1 MTTKNTVA
9 LTAILTISGITTTQA
24 ENIETNDSVF
34 DNVTLKNVSIVG
46 TKVNKHNLTPSSVSV
61 MGSHQIQT
69 NQIGNIED
77 LSSQLPN
84 IFIPE
89 YGSRQTTPIIMRGI
103 YSKVK
108 GTAVGYYV
116 DGMPHF
122 ELSAFNA
129 DMLDVKAI
137 EVFRGPQGT
146 LYGRNTIG
154 GVINV
159 YNYTPFDYQ
168 GTKVRL
174 RYGNYNT
181 VKAQASHYS
190 LLSDQFGFN
199 VSGYYEHCNGYFD
212 NLTLGKKAD
221 KLNAGGGRIAL
232 HYKPA
237 KHWMLRLSSSLD
249 YLNQG
254 GYAYSVYDPEAD
266 VLADIN
272 YNRPCGYKRLI
283 SGTGFTASYT
293 SDSWSLNSQTSFQYI
308 RDDQEVDQDF
318 TVNDTY
324 FVTNGIRHNV
334 ISEELTLKSEHDG
347 KFQWVAGTFLFSQWG
362 TQDQGTDY
370 ITKGYEQRSLY
381 DNPLRGIA
389 FFAQGSYN
397 LVGGLSATVG
407 LRLDHEY
414 NSMDFSRTQFNHED
428 NTTQPAGQP
437 FTESLKFTELI
448 PRFGLSYKFNKE
460 NMLFANITKGYKG
473 GGFNATIPTEDDR
486 TYDPEHN
493 WNYEIGAKVAN
504 ASHTFSGELTLFY
517 IDWKNQ
523 HITQTVPGVG
533 NVINNAGHS
542 NSKGMELSL
551 TCRPVADFTIQVN
564 YGYTYAQ
571 FLDYQKS
578 ATADYSGNMVPM
590 VPRNTFALNANY
602 SLRNVGTFDAITFS
616 AGLNGVG
623 KLYWLDDNAVC
634 QHLYFLPSARV
645 ELRKGKLGIA
655 FWGKNLSNTK
665 YHSYYFVS
673 SAKYAQK
680 GTPLTL
686 GVDLNLTIN
695 K

>member
-1 MTTKNTVA
+1 MTTQKLMA
-9 LTAILTISGITTTQA
+9 LTAVFTVSGLTSVHA
-24 ENIETNDSVF
+24 EDFEANDSVF

-46 TKVNKHNLTPSSVSV
+46 TKVNRHNLTPSSVSTV
-61 MGSHQIQT
+61 GSYQIQT

-122 ELSAFNA
+122 EISAFNT

-137 EVFRGPQGT
+137 EVLRGPQGT

-181 VKAQASHYS
+181 VKAQASHYA
-190 LLSDQFGFN
+190 LLNEQFGFN
-199 VSGYYEHCNGYFD
+199 LSGYYEHSDGYFK
-212 NLTLGKKAD
+212 NITLGKNAD
-221 KLNAGGGRIAL
+221 KLNAGGGRVAL
-232 HYKPA
+232 HYKPTE
-237 KHWMLRLSSSLD
+237 KWMMRLSSSLD

-254 GYAYSVYDPEAD
+254 GYAYSVYKPEIDSLGD
-266 VLADIN
+266 VS
-272 YNRPCGYKRLI
+272 YNRPSGYKRLI
-283 SGTGFTASYT
+283 SGTGFTANYT
-293 SDSWSLNSQTSFQYI
+293 SDKWSLNSQTSFQYI

-318 TVNDTY
+318 TANDTY

-334 ISEELTLKSEHDG
+334 ISEEITLKSEHENR
-347 KFQWVAGTFLFSQWG
+347 FQWVVGTFLFCQWG

-370 ITKGYEQRSLY
+370 LTKGYEQRSLY
-381 DNPLRGIA
+381 DTSLRGA
-389 FFAQGSYN
+389 ALFAQGSYN
-397 LVGGLSATVG
+397 LVGGLSATIG

-414 NSMDFSRTQFNHED
+414 NSMDYARTQLNHED
-428 NTTQPAGQP
+428 NSIQPAGEP
-437 FTESLKFTELI
+437 FVETLKFTELI
-448 PRFGLSYKFNKE
+448 PRFGLQYAFSNRNIVFG
-460 NMLFANITKGYKG
+460 NITKGYKG
-473 GGFNATIPTEDDR
+473 GGFNATIPTDEDR
-486 TYDPEHN
+486 TYDSEYN
-493 WNYEIGAKVAN
+493 WNYEIGTKL
-504 ASHTFSGELTLFY
+504 ASEDGSFSAEATFFY

-523 HITQTVPGVG
+523 HVNQTVPGLG
-533 NVINNAGHS
+533 NVVSNAGHS
-542 NSKGMELSL
+542 NSKGVELSINY
-551 TCRPVADFTIQVN
+551 RPMTALTIQAN
-564 YGYTYAQ
+564 YGYTYAK
-571 FLDYQKS
+571 FLDYKKS
-578 ATADYSGNMVPM
+578 ETVDYSGNIVPM

-602 SLRNVGTFDAITFS
+602 NIREVGVLDAINIS
-616 AGLNGVG
+616 AGVNGVG
-623 KLYWLDDNAVC
+623 KLYWLEDNAVC
-634 QHLYFLPSARV
+634 QHMYVLPSARI
-645 ELRKGKLGIA
+645 ELKKGMFSLA

-680 GTPLTL
+680 GTPITV
-686 GVDLNLTIN
+686 GTELTIN
-695 K
+695 F

>member
-1 MTTKNTVA
+1 MTTQKLMA
-9 LTAILTISGITTTQA
+9 LTAVFTVSGLTSVHA
-24 ENIETNDSVF
+24 EDFEANDSVF

-46 TKVNKHNLTPSSVSV
+46 TKVNRHNLTPSSVSTV
-61 MGSHQIQT
+61 GSYQIQT

-122 ELSAFNA
+122 EISAFNT

-181 VKAQASHYS
+181 VKAQASHYA
-190 LLSDQFGFN
+190 LLNEQFGFN
-199 VSGYYEHCNGYFD
+199 LSGYYEHSDGYFK
-212 NLTLGKKAD
+212 NITLGKNAD
-221 KLNAGGGRIAL
+221 KLNAGGGRVAL
-232 HYKPA
+232 HYKPTE
-237 KHWMLRLSSSLD
+237 KWMMRLSSSLD

-254 GYAYSVYDPEAD
+254 GYAYSVYKPEIDSLGD
-266 VLADIN
+266 VS
-272 YNRPCGYKRLI
+272 YNRPSGYKRLI
-283 SGTGFTASYT
+283 SGTGFTANYT
-293 SDSWSLNSQTSFQYI
+293 SDKWSLNSQTSFQYI

-318 TVNDTY
+318 TANDTY

-334 ISEELTLKSEHDG
+334 ISEEVTLKSEHENR
-347 KFQWVAGTFLFSQWG
+347 FQWVVGTFLFSQWG

-370 ITKGYEQRSLY
+370 LTKGYEQRSLY
-381 DNPLRGIA
+381 DTSLRGA
-389 FFAQGSYN
+389 ALFAQGSYN
-397 LVGGLSATVG
+397 LVGGLSATIG

-414 NSMDFSRTQFNHED
+414 NSMDYARTQLNHED
-428 NTTQPAGQP
+428 NSIQPAGEP
-437 FTESLKFTELI
+437 FVETLKFTELI
-448 PRFGLSYKFNKE
+448 PRFGLQYAFSKR
-460 NMLFANITKGYKG
+460 NMVFGNITKGYKG
-473 GGFNATIPTEDDR
+473 GGFNATIPTDEDR
-486 TYDPEHN
+486 TYDSEYN
-493 WNYEIGAKVAN
+493 WNYEIGTKL
-504 ASHTFSGELTLFY
+504 ASEDGSFSAEATFFY

-523 HITQTVPGVG
+523 HVNQTVPGLG
-533 NVINNAGHS
+533 NVVSNAGHS
-542 NSKGMELSL
+542 NSKGVELSINY
-551 TCRPVADFTIQVN
+551 RPMTALTIQAN
-564 YGYTYAQ
+564 YGYTYAK
-571 FLDYQKS
+571 FLDYKKS
-578 ATADYSGNMVPM
+578 ETVDYSGNIVPM

-602 SLRNVGTFDAITFS
+602 SFREVGALDAINIS
-616 AGLNGVG
+616 AGVNGVG
-623 KLYWLDDNAVC
+623 KLYWLEDNAVC
-634 QHLYFLPSARV
+634 QHMYVLPSARI
-645 ELRKGKLGIA
+645 ELKKGVFSLA

-680 GTPLTL
+680 GTPITV
-686 GVDLNLTIN
+686 GTELTIN
-695 K
+695 F

>member
-1 MTTKNTVA
+1 MA
-9 LTAILTISGITTTQA
+9 LTAVFTVSGLTSVHA
-24 ENIETNDSVF
+24 EDFEANDSVF

-46 TKVNKHNLTPSSVSV
+46 TKVNRHNLTPSSVSTV
-61 MGSHQIQT
+61 GSYQIQT

-122 ELSAFNA
+122 EISAFNT

-181 VKAQASHYS
+181 VKAQASHYA
-190 LLSDQFGFN
+190 LLNEQFGFN
-199 VSGYYEHCNGYFD
+199 LSGYYEHSDGYFK
-212 NLTLGKKAD
+212 NITLGKNAD
-221 KLNAGGGRIAL
+221 KLNAGGGRVAL
-232 HYKPA
+232 HYKPTE
-237 KHWMLRLSSSLD
+237 KWMMRLSSSLD

-254 GYAYSVYDPEAD
+254 GYAYSVYKPEIDSLGD
-266 VLADIN
+266 VS
-272 YNRPCGYKRLI
+272 YNRPSGYKRLI
-283 SGTGFTASYT
+283 SGTGFTANYT
-293 SDSWSLNSQTSFQYI
+293 SDKWSLNSQTSFQYI

-318 TVNDTY
+318 TANDTY

-334 ISEELTLKSEHDG
+334 ISEEVTLKSEHENR
-347 KFQWVAGTFLFSQWG
+347 FQWVVGTFLFSQWG

-370 ITKGYEQRSLY
+370 LTKGYEQRSLY
-381 DNPLRGIA
+381 DTSLRGA
-389 FFAQGSYN
+389 ALFAQGSYN
-397 LVGGLSATVG
+397 LVGGLSATIG

-414 NSMDFSRTQFNHED
+414 NSMDYARTQLNHED
-428 NTTQPAGQP
+428 NSTQPAGEP
-437 FTESLKFTELI
+437 FVETLKFTELI
-448 PRFGLSYKFNKE
+448 PRFGLQYAFSKR
-460 NMLFANITKGYKG
+460 NMVFGNITKGYKG
-473 GGFNATIPTEDDR
+473 GGFNATIPTDEDR
-486 TYDPEHN
+486 TYDSEYN
-493 WNYEIGAKVAN
+493 WNYEIGTKL
-504 ASHTFSGELTLFY
+504 ASEDGSFSAEATFFY

-523 HITQTVPGVG
+523 HVNQTVPGLG
-533 NVINNAGHS
+533 NVVSNAGHS
-542 NSKGMELSL
+542 NSKGVELSINY
-551 TCRPVADFTIQVN
+551 RPMTALTIQAN
-564 YGYTYAQ
+564 YGYTYAK
-571 FLDYQKS
+571 FLDYKKS
-578 ATADYSGNMVPM
+578 ETVDYSGNIVPM

-602 SLRNVGTFDAITFS
+602 NIREVGVLDAINIS
-616 AGLNGVG
+616 AGVNGVG
-623 KLYWLDDNAVC
+623 KLYWLEDNAVC
-634 QHLYFLPSARV
+634 QHMYVLPSARI
-645 ELRKGKLGIA
+645 ELKKCMFSLA

-680 GTPLTL
+680 GTPITV
-686 GVDLNLTIN
+686 GTELTIN
-695 K
+695 F

>member
-1 MTTKNTVA
+1 MA
-9 LTAILTISGITTTQA
+9 LTAVFTVSGLTSVHA
-24 ENIETNDSVF
+24 EDFEANDSVF

-46 TKVNKHNLTPSSVSV
+46 TKVNRHNLTPSSVSTV
-61 MGSHQIQT
+61 GSYQILT

-122 ELSAFNA
+122 ELSAFNT

-181 VKAQASHYS
+181 VKAQASHYA
-190 LLSDQFGFN
+190 LLNEQFGFN
-199 VSGYYEHCNGYFD
+199 LSGYYEHSDGYFK
-212 NLTLGKKAD
+212 NITLGNNAD
-221 KLNAGGGRIAL
+221 KLNAGGGRVAL
-232 HYKPA
+232 HYKPTE
-237 KHWMLRLSSSLD
+237 KWMMRLSSSLD

-254 GYAYSVYDPEAD
+254 GYAYSVYKPEIDSLGD
-266 VLADIN
+266 VS
-272 YNRPCGYKRLI
+272 YNRPSGYKRLI
-283 SGTGFTASYT
+283 SGTGFTANYT
-293 SDSWSLNSQTSFQYI
+293 SDKWSLNSQTSFQYI

-318 TVNDTY
+318 TANDTY

-334 ISEELTLKSEHDG
+334 ISEEVTLKSEHEN
-347 KFQWVAGTFLFSQWG
+347 KFQWVVGTYIFSQWG

-370 ITKGYEQRSLY
+370 LTKGYEQRSLY
-381 DNPLRGIA
+381 DTSLRGA
-389 FFAQGSYN
+389 ALFAQGSYN
-397 LVGGLSATVG
+397 LVGGLSATIG

-414 NSMDFSRTQFNHED
+414 NSMDYARTQLNHED
-428 NTTQPAGQP
+428 NSTQPAGEP
-437 FTESLKFTELI
+437 FVETLKFTELI
-448 PRFGLSYKFNKE
+448 PRFGLQYAFSKR
-460 NMLFANITKGYKG
+460 NMVFGNITKGYKG
-473 GGFNATIPTEDDR
+473 GGFNATIPTDEDR
-486 TYDPEHN
+486 TYDSEYN
-493 WNYEIGAKVAN
+493 WNYEIGTKL
-504 ASHTFSGELTLFY
+504 ASEDGSFSAEATFFY

-523 HITQTVPGVG
+523 HVNQTVPGLG
-533 NVINNAGHS
+533 NVVSNAGHS
-542 NSKGMELSL
+542 NSKGVELSINY
-551 TCRPVADFTIQVN
+551 RPMTALTIQAN
-564 YGYTYAQ
+564 YGYTYAK
-571 FLDYQKS
+571 FLDYKKS
-578 ATADYSGNMVPM
+578 ETVDYSGNIVPM

-602 SLRNVGTFDAITFS
+602 NIREVGVLDAINIS
-616 AGLNGVG
+616 AGVNGVG
-623 KLYWLDDNAVC
+623 KLYWLEDNAVC
-634 QHLYFLPSARV
+634 QHMYVLPSARIA
-645 ELRKGKLGIA
+645 LKKGMFSLA

-680 GTPLTL
+680 GTPITV
-686 GVDLNLTIN
+686 GTELTIN
-695 K
+695 F

>member
-1 MTTKNTVA
+1 MTTQKLMA
-9 LTAILTISGITTTQA
+9 LTAVFTVSGLTSVHA
-24 ENIETNDSVF
+24 EDFEANDSVF

-46 TKVNKHNLTPSSVSV
+46 TKVNRHNLTPSSVSTV
-61 MGSHQIQT
+61 GSYQIQT

-122 ELSAFNA
+122 EISAFNT

-137 EVFRGPQGT
+137 EVLRGPQGT

-181 VKAQASHYS
+181 VKAQASHYA
-190 LLSDQFGFN
+190 LLNEQFGFN
-199 VSGYYEHCNGYFD
+199 LSGYYEHSDGYFK
-212 NLTLGKKAD
+212 NITLGKNAD
-221 KLNAGGGRIAL
+221 KLNAGGGRVAL
-232 HYKPA
+232 HYKPTEE
-237 KHWMLRLSSSLD
+237 WMMRLSSSLD

-254 GYAYSVYDPEAD
+254 GYAYSVYKPEIDSLGD
-266 VLADIN
+266 VS
-272 YNRPCGYKRLI
+272 YNRPSGYKRLI
-283 SGTGFTASYT
+283 SGTGFTANYT
-293 SDSWSLNSQTSFQYI
+293 SDKWSLNSQTSFQYI

-318 TVNDTY
+318 TANDTY

-334 ISEELTLKSEHDG
+334 ISEEVTLKSEHENR
-347 KFQWVAGTFLFSQWG
+347 FQWVVGTFLFSQWG
-362 TQDQGTDY
+362 TQNQGTDY
-370 ITKGYEQRSLY
+370 LTKGFEQRSLY
-381 DNPLRGIA
+381 DTSLRGA
-389 FFAQGSYN
+389 ALFAQGSYN
-397 LVGGLSATVG
+397 LVGGLSATIG

-414 NSMDFSRTQFNHED
+414 NSMDYARTQLNHED
-428 NTTQPAGQP
+428 NSTQFAGEP
-437 FTESLKFTELI
+437 FVETLKFTELI
-448 PRFGLSYKFNKE
+448 PRFGLQYAFSNRNIVFG
-460 NMLFANITKGYKG
+460 NITKGYKG
-473 GGFNATIPTEDDR
+473 GGFNATIPTDEDR
-486 TYDPEHN
+486 TYDSEYN
-493 WNYEIGAKVAN
+493 WNYEIGTKL
-504 ASHTFSGELTLFY
+504 ASEDGSFSAEATFFY

-523 HITQTVPGVG
+523 HVNQTVPGLG
-533 NVINNAGHS
+533 NVVSNAGHS
-542 NSKGMELSL
+542 NSKGVELSINYHPTPAL
-551 TCRPVADFTIQVN
+551 TIQAN
-564 YGYTYAQ
+564 YGYTYAK
-571 FLDYQKS
+571 FLDYKKS
-578 ATADYSGNMVPM
+578 ETVYYSGNIVPM

-602 SLRNVGTFDAITFS
+602 SIQEVGVLDVINIS
-616 AGLNGVG
+616 AGVNGVG
-623 KLYWLDDNAVC
+623 KLYWLEDNAVC
-634 QHLYFLPSARV
+634 QHMYVLPSARI
-645 ELRKGKLGIA
+645 ELKKGMFSLA

-680 GTPLTL
+680 GTPITV
-686 GVDLNLTIN
+686 GTELTIN
-695 K
+695 F

>member
-1 MTTKNTVA
+1 MTTQKTWA
-9 LTAILTISGITTTQA
+9 LTAVFAISGLTTIHA
-24 ENIETNDSVF
+24 EGFEANDSVF

-46 TKVNKHNLTPSSVSV
+46 TKVNKHNLTPSSVSTV
-61 MGSHQIQT
+61 GSYQIQT

-122 ELSAFNA
+122 ELSAFNT

-181 VKAQASHYS
+181 VKAQASHYA
-190 LLSDQFGFN
+190 LLNEQLGLN
-199 VSGYYEHCNGYFD
+199 LSGYYEHSDGYFK
-212 NLTLGKKAD
+212 NITLGKKAD
-221 KLNAGGGRIAL
+221 KLNAGGGRVAL
-232 HYKPA
+232 HYKPTE
-237 KHWMLRLSSSLD
+237 KWMMRLSSSLD

-254 GYAYSVYDPEAD
+254 GYAYSVYKPEID
-266 VLADIN
+266 SLGDIS
-272 YNRPCGYKRLI
+272 YNRPSGYKRLI
-283 SGTGFTASYT
+283 SGTGFTANYT
-293 SDSWSLNSQTSFQYI
+293 SDKWSLNSQTSFQYI

-318 TVNDTY
+318 TAKDTY

-334 ISEELTLKSEHDG
+334 ISEEVTLKSEHEN
-347 KFQWVAGTFLFSQWG
+347 KFQWVVGTFLFSQWG

-370 ITKGYEQRSLY
+370 LTKGYEQRSLY
-381 DNPLRGIA
+381 DTSLRGA
-389 FFAQGSYN
+389 ALFAQGSYN
-397 LVGGLSATVG
+397 LVGGLSATIG

-414 NSMDFSRTQFNHED
+414 NSMDYARTQLNHED
-428 NTTQPAGQP
+428 NTKQPVGEP
-437 FTESLKFTELI
+437 FVESLKFTELI
-448 PRFGLSYKFNKE
+448 PRFGLQYAFGKR
-460 NMLFANITKGYKG
+460 NMVFGNITKGYKG
-473 GGFNATIPTEDDR
+473 GGFNATIPTDEDR
-486 TYDPEHN
+486 TYDSEYN
-493 WNYEIGAKVAN
+493 WNYEIGTKL
-504 ASHTFSGELTLFY
+504 ASEDGNFSAEATFFY

-523 HITQTVPGVG
+523 HVNQTVPGLG
-533 NVINNAGHS
+533 NVVSNAGHS
-542 NSKGMELSL
+542 NSKGVELSINY
-551 TCRPVADFTIQVN
+551 RPTTALTIQAN
-564 YGYTYAQ
+564 YGYTYAK
-571 FLDYQKS
+571 FLDYKKS
-578 ATADYSGNMVPM
+578 ETVDYSGNIVPM

-602 SLRNVGTFDAITFS
+602 CIREVGALDAITIS
-616 AGLNGVG
+616 AGVNGVG
-623 KLYWLDDNAVC
+623 KLYWLEDNAVC
-634 QHLYFLPSARV
+634 QHMYVLPSARI
-645 ELRKGKLGIA
+645 EMKKGVFCLA

-680 GTPLTL
+680 GTPITV
-686 GVDLNLTIN
+686 GTELTIN
-695 K
+695 F